1 MAGIGSHS
9 CGPELLPKY
18 RVAADT
24 FRFSFMLK
32 PEEM

>member
-9 CGPELLPKY
+9 CGPELLPEY
-18 RVAADT
+18 RVAGDT